1 MIKKHSLQLIFFN
14 CFFFCMLG
22 YSQDTVRSL
31 SEVNVSSVEILKLR
45 TLELTSQSY
54 SRNQILYSQPE
65 DVGTIL
71 QKFSGTSMKSY
82 GGLGGLKTVSVRGL
96 GSQHTTFLIDGF
108 TINNTQT
115 GQINLGQV
123 QTDNVEN
130 VTLSTGGRNGFLLP
144 ASAYLNGSLVT
155 INTFEN
161 IKSDEKFKV
170 RFASRIGSFG
180 EIDNYFTSK
189 ISSKKSFISCFGK
202 YRQANGEYPYSL
214 QNGNFNYEGQ
224 RFNNDLKDWYSG
236 ITLGTRFKNQA
247 ELRCIYKTN
256 GSNQGLPGAVI
267 LYNEMANQRLST
279 QAQNLNIDFTHQFKQ
294 IVYRL
299 FGTYNHDRFHYSD
312 PFFLNNTGGI
322 STIYTNNTSQIG
334 VSLQR
339 KLKEN
344 SIIFGGIESKYS
356 DLYFSSLNSA
366 TPRRLHSFGLVGFNF
381 NRIYWTSEL
390 QVSVQSILE
399 ENNTGER
406 AANRLKMNPFL
417 AIEKNE
423 FGKWKLK
430 IKAWYR
436 NSFRMPSFNELYYNN
451 IGNVKLKPE
460 EANQF
465 SLGLS
470 FKPIQKKMDLI
481 LVVNGFANRVENQIL
496 AIPTKNLFVWSM
508 QNIGRVNTFGFESR
522 VRLEKCFKMYWYT
535 DVDLN
540 YTYQYSVDVSDK
552 NAPTYLNQVAYIP
565 RYTGNLNLSVK
576 RKNTGI
582 QVSSTMSSIR
592 YSLTENITSN
602 RVAGFSLYDVAVFSK
617 VNFKNRQSVRIQF
630 SVKNIFDTNY
640 SYIRYFVMPGRN
652 YLVTL
657 NYAFN

>member
-1 MIKKHSLQLIFFN
+1 M
-14 CFFFCMLG
+14 
-22 YSQDTVRSL
+22 
-31 SEVNVSSVEILKLR
+31 
-45 TLELTSQSY
+45 
-54 SRNQILYSQPE
+54 
-65 DVGTIL
+65 
-71 QKFSGTSMKSY
+71 
-82 GGLGGLKTVSVRGL
+82 
-96 GSQHTTFLIDGF
+96 
-108 TINNTQT
+108 
-115 GQINLGQV
+115 
-123 QTDNVEN
+123 
-130 VTLSTGGRNGFLLP
+130 
-144 ASAYLNGSLVT
+144 
-155 INTFEN
+155 
-161 IKSDEKFKV
+161 
-170 RFASRIGSFG
+170 
-180 EIDNYFTSK
+180 
-189 ISSKKSFISCFGK
+189 
-202 YRQANGEYPYSL
+202 
-214 QNGNFNYEGQ
+214 
-224 RFNNDLKDWYSG
+224 
-236 ITLGTRFKNQA
+236 
-247 ELRCIYKTN
+247 
-256 GSNQGLPGAVI
+256 
-267 LYNEMANQRLST
+267 
-279 QAQNLNIDFTHQFKQ
+279 
-294 IVYRL
+294 
-299 FGTYNHDRFHYSD
+299 
-312 PFFLNNTGGI
+312 
-322 STIYTNNTSQIG
+322 
-334 VSLQR
+334 
-339 KLKEN
+339 
-344 SIIFGGIESKYS
+344 
-356 DLYFSSLNSA
+356 YFSSLNSA
-366 TPRRLHSFGLVGFNF
+366 IPRRLHSFGLVGFNF
-381 NRIYWTSEL
+381 NRINWTSEL

-406 AANRLKMNPFL
+406 AANRFKMNPFL

-423 FGKWKLK
+423 FGKWKWK

-470 FKPIQKKMDLI
+470 FKPIQKKMDLM

-565 RYTGNLNLSVK
+565 RYTGNLNVSTK

-592 YSLTENITSN
+592 YSLTENISSN

-617 VNFKNRQSVRIQF
+617 VNLKNRQSVRIQF
-630 SVKNIFDTNY
+630 SIKNIFDTNY